1 MEMLLMSIGPRFS
14 FVVVCHVNSHISQ
27 SWGSGEV
34 EVGIVGEAYA
44 FASIGSPGAVAFADV
59 AECA

>member
-34 EVGIVGEAYA
+34 EVGIVGEGDA
-44 FASIGSPGAVAFADV
+44 FPFVLGPGAVAFADV